1 MSTALRPM
9 SRVTERPGTRQAT
22 SGVPIS
28 SKISS
33 GVPRGRWV
41 LLFSLL
47 FVTVLG
53 VLAYWHYRA
62 LYPTT
67 DDAYARS
74 GMLRIVAEVSG
85 PVTHIYVHNDER
97 VSKDDPLFDID
108 PTLYEMTL
116 SKARAQFEDAL
127 SAAGS
132 GGDALE
138 KDAVQLNQKAHALK
152 GALRAYQDAKDA
164 QEPDQPTSNR
174 LITARKDWEGALAAF
189 RDAEAKFDK
198 DTGNLMA
205 TTPATLALQTS
216 ANQLSK
222 TVYLWFHTQVTAPAS
237 GWLAQMTLQ
246 PGAMVRAGMPLF
258 ALIKGDDWWV
268 NANFKETEL
277 SRIKV
282 GQKATISFDMYPS
295 LVFDEIVD
303 GIRKF
308 LGVHL
313 FDAPAR
319 ERHRKLGES
328 DAAIS
333 GSDSDHQSGPIYECA
348 AAYGGQCHCHRR
360 HDKQSDEL
368 AFFRK
373 PPPNN

>member
-1 MSTALRPM
+1 MSTALRLM
-9 SRVTERPGTRQAT
+9 SRATEMPGTGQAT

-28 SKISS
+28 GKISS
-33 GVPRGRWV
+33 GVPRGRWL

-47 FVTVLG
+47 FVTVIG
-53 VLAYWHYRA
+53 VLAYWHYRE

-74 GMLRIVAEVSG
+74 GMSRIVSEVSG
-85 PVTHIYVHNDER
+85 PVTHIYVRNDEY

-108 PTLYEMTL
+108 PALYEMNL

-132 GGDALE
+132 AGNILE
-138 KDAVQLNQKAHALK
+138 KDAVQLDQKAHSLK
-152 GALRAYQDAKDA
+152 GALRVYQDAKDA
-164 QEPDQPTSNR
+164 QKSDHPTSNK

-189 RDAEAKFDK
+189 RAAEAKFDK

-205 TTPATLALQTS
+205 TTPATLSLQTS
-216 ANQLSK
+216 ADQLSK
-222 TVYLWFHTQVTAPAS
+222 TVYLWFHTRVTAPAS

-258 ALIKGDDWWV
+258 ALIRGGSWWV

-282 GQKATISFDMYPS
+282 GQKATISFDMYPN
-295 LVFDEIVD
+295 LVFDGVVD
-303 GIRKF
+303 GIS
-308 LGVHL
+308 
-313 FDAPAR
+313 
-319 ERHRKLGES
+319 ES
-328 DAAIS
+328 S
-333 GSDSDHQSGPIYECA
+333 GSTFSMLPPENATGNWVKVTQRFPVQIRIINPHQYTNALLRMGASA
-348 AAYGGQCHCHRR
+348 TVTVDTTSKVA
-360 HDKQSDEL
+360 S
-368 AFFRK
+368 
-373 PPPNN
+373 